1 MDLYCPH
8 WAKEAYPYNIVVLP
22 LTMPSRK
29 YELSEEKVSLYEL
42 RTSMTIKNFT
52 HADLGTYNC
61 VSTNTMGRAN
71 STVYMFGK

>member
-1 MDLYCPH
+1 
-8 WAKEAYPYNIVVLP
+8 
-22 LTMPSRK
+22 MPSRK
-29 YELSEEKVSLYEL
+29 YELNEEKVSLYEL